1 MRASGVFTGTTSSP
15 SRSPRQSL
23 YRYAIRA
30 GRNLPDKEFRYLR
43 TVIVTAAVHRG
54 FRSDL
59 RPLRNCAL
67 ALTFR
72 HRAGVT
78 PYTSYST
85 LQRAVFLLN
94 SRRAL
99 FTAAPSGYEPY
110 RGTPSPEVTGL
121 MCLVP
126 ERAFSRAPVEIIL
139 VYLCRFVVRAP
150 SALLR
155 GFSWQREIRDFAA
168 VWPRNPSHR

>member
-1 MRASGVFTGTTSSP
+1 MARGQLRCTGS
-15 SRSPRQSL
+15 
-23 YRYAIRA
+23 
-30 GRNLPDKEFRYLR
+30 F
-43 TVIVTAAVHRG
+43 TAASVQG
-54 FRSDL
+54 FAVARW
-59 RPLRNCAL
+59 AL

-94 SRRAL
+94 SCRSR
-99 FTAAPSGYEPY
+99 FTATTSGYKPY
-110 RGTPSPEVTGL
+110 RGAPSPEVTGL

-126 ERAFSRAPVEIIL
+126 ERAFSRAPVDIHL

-150 SALLR
+150 VVLLR
-155 GFSWQREIRDFAA
+155 GFSWQREIRDFAS
-168 VWPRNPSHR
+168 VWPRSRSDCSMTPWIFLRDPACTGTSGSITRLPYPSASP